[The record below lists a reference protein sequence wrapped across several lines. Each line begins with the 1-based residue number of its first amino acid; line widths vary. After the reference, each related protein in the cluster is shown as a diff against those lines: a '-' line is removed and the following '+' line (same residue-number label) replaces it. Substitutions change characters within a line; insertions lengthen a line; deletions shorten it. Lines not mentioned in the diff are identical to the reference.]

1 MRLWKLVSYFF
12 RWPCQ
17 DYGRRR
23 SHFGSTKIRHVCGV
37 ESLVLR
43 RKAVSKSDTSL
54 WMNEWICREWAHSIA
69 SQLLAGW
76 FFLAPTSILQVQE
89 ESIFLQY
96 TSLLPWQSTTT
107 MLVSY
112 LASSGLGSPR
122 SSTVGA
128 HPTEPPLSCRRHGCP
143 SSTCGPLPP
152 AGGHCARARPPD
164 TIADRAYPN
173 IDRTQACPLIAVELT
188 IYILLPNLH

>member
-23 SHFGSTKIRHVCGV
+23 SHFGSTKFRHVCGV

-54 WMNEWICREWAHSIA
+54 WMNMQRVSSQYRQPAA
-69 SQLLAGW
+69 SRLFHGYGW

-96 TSLLPWQSTTT
+96 TSLLPWQSTST

-143 SSTCGPLPP
+143 SSTCGY
-152 AGGHCARARPPD
+152 HQ
-164 TIADRAYPN
+164 I
-173 IDRTQACPLIAVELT
+173 Q
-188 IYILLPNLH
+188 